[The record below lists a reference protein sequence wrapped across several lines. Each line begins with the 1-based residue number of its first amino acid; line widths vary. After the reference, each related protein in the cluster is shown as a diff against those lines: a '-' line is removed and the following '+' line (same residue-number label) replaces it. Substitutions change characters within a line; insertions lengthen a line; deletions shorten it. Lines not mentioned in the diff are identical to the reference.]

1 MVMRV
6 SEAALEEHEIVA
18 TSVAVAR
25 EIFVVAQDVF
35 SMARVGS
42 AVVSSWLQMS
52 LGWLASAFVAALV
65 VFDG

>member
-1 MVMRV
+1 MVMMV
-6 SEAALEEHEIVA
+6 SEAAREERKIVA

-25 EIFVVAQDVF
+25 EIFVVARDVF

-52 LGWLASAFVAALV
+52 LG
-65 VFDG
+65 